1 MLAAFAAAFAAFVQP
16 DPSAFVGRVDNLWFP
31 LRPGTTWV
39 YRGAKDG
46 RPSRDV
52 VTVERGTTTIAGV
65 RCTAVRDRLF
75 LDGKLA
81 ERTTDWY
88 AQDRAGNVWYFGEAT
103 AELDPSGRIAN
114 TEGSWRA
121 GVDGARPGI
130 LMPARPTAGQQ
141 FAQEHYA
148 GHAEDRFQVLR
159 VSGRT
164 LLTKEWTPLE
174 PGVIDHKRYT
184 KGVGMVSE
192 ATVRGGSERAV
203 LVSTRHD

>member
-1 MLAAFAAAFAAFVQP
+1 MLAALAAAVAALAQP
-16 DPSAFVGRVDNLWFP
+16 DPSAFVGRVDNTWFP

-39 YRGAKDG
+39 YRGSKDG
-46 RPSRDV
+46 KPSRDV
-52 VTVERGTTTIAGV
+52 VTVERGTRTIAGV
-65 RCTAVRDRLF
+65 RCTVVHDRLF

-103 AELDPSGRIAN
+103 AELDPSGRIAS
-114 TEGSWRA
+114 TEGSWRT

-130 LMPARPTAGQQ
+130 LMPAHPKVGQR
-141 FAQEHYA
+141 FAQEHYP
-148 GHAEDRFQVLR
+148 GHAEDHFQVVR
-159 VSGRT
+159 VSARK

-174 PGVIDHKRYT
+174 PGVIDHKSYT

-203 LVSTRHD
+203 LVSLRRS

>member
-1 MLAAFAAAFAAFVQP
+1 MLAALAAALAAFVQP
-16 DPSAFVGRVDNLWFP
+16 DPSAFVGRVDNAWFP
-31 LRPGTTWV
+31 LRAGTTWI
-39 YRGAKDG
+39 YRGSKDG
-46 RPSRDV
+46 TPSRDI
-52 VTVERGTTTIAGV
+52 VTVERGTTAVAGV

-75 LDGKLA
+75 LNGKLA

-103 AELDPSGRIAN
+103 AELDPSGRVAN

-130 LMPARPTAGQQ
+130 LMPARPKAGQR
-141 FAQEHYA
+141 FAQEYYA
-148 GHAEDRFQVLR
+148 GHAEDRFQVLS
-159 VSGRT
+159 VSRRK
-164 LLTKEWTPLE
+164 LLTKEWSPLE

-203 LVSTRHD
+203 LVSERHD

>member
-1 MLAAFAAAFAAFVQP
+1 VLALAAVVLALAQPAPGAFVL
-16 DPSAFVGRVDNLWFP
+16 RVDNPWFP

-39 YRGAKDG
+39 YRGSKDG
-46 RPSRDV
+46 KPSRDV
-52 VTVERGTTTIAGV
+52 VTVERGTATIAGV
-65 RCTAVRDRLF
+65 RCAAVRDRLF
-75 LDGKLA
+75 LNGKLA

-88 AQDRAGNVWYFGEAT
+88 AQDRTGNVWYFGEAT
-103 AELDPSGRIAN
+103 AELHPSGRVAN

-130 LMPARPTAGQQ
+130 LMPAHPKAGQR
-141 FAQEHYA
+141 FAQEHYP
-148 GHAEDRFQVLR
+148 GHAEDHFQVLR
-159 VSGRT
+159 VSGRR

-203 LVSTRHD
+203 LVNLRHD